1 MNINIDSLITFL
13 IMWGTPTIM
22 MLITYLK
29 MNKDD
34 KNDVKKDF
42 KSAHFIFTIGF
53 LVTGYFLASL
63 GNLLTLN
70 IMKLLGIPLMIIA
83 GISVVADVRRKNK
96 VKSIL
101 LPILI
106 LAMIFAVTVG

>member
-1 MNINIDSLITFL
+1 MNINIDSLVTFL

-22 MLITYLK
+22 MLIAYLK
-29 MNKDD
+29 MSKED

-42 KSAHFIFTIGF
+42 SSARFIFTFGF

-70 IMKLLGIPLMIIA
+70 ALRLLGIPLMFIA
-83 GISVVADVRRKNK
+83 GIFIAINMWKKNK
-96 VKSIL
+96 VKSISI
-101 LPILI
+101 PMLI
-106 LAMIFAVTVG
+106 LFIIVIILR